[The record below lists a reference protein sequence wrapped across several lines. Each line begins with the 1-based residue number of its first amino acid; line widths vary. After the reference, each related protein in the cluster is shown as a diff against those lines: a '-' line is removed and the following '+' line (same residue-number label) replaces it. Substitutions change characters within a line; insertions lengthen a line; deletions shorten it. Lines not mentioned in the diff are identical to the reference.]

1 MSQTESFSTEVLAW
15 GNNTGIEVPEEVL
28 ERFGKGRRPGVI
40 VTINGYEYRSTVA
53 VMDGMNLL
61 PVSKA
66 VREGAGVAGGDVV
79 DVTLTLEVGPRPID
93 LSEDFAAALD
103 AQPAAREFFDALA
116 NSLQRFHADN
126 VNAAKTPETRQRR
139 IDKAIALFLD
149 GKKR

>member
-126 VNAAKTPETRQRR
+126 VNAAKTPETSQRR